1 MIGKLLLDIGKN
13 LNNARHQQT
22 SVICFKKTAAGLM
35 VAEVQLQENVAIFTL
50 TDTCKKIPALN
61 LHKIV
66 T

>member
-1 MIGKLLLDIGKN
+1 
-13 LNNARHQQT
+13 
-22 SVICFKKTAAGLM
+22 M